1 MNSSDNPASG
11 GSLAANA
18 GGSTQSGAAI
28 VGTRMGFR
36 ALLQQMLQ
44 GIETVVPDGSSLST
58 DGGLQ
63 TKATLVAEL
72 TQVLSAY
79 NTAEAQQLAAK
90 ATRTQLKNASAQ
102 NHQLYTQLKD
112 ALIAFFG
119 RGNPLLGQFGLK
131 ARSSRRALTSEQK
144 VLRAAKARATR
155 AARHTMGP
163 RQKAAVKS
171 DGKLTLSVQTEAES
185 GPKAVAPVVTPTP

>member
-1 MNSSDNPASG
+1 MNSSDNPVSG
-11 GSLAANA
+11 GSLAVNA
-18 GGSTQSGAAI
+18 DGSMQSGAAI
-28 VGTRMGFR
+28 VGTRSGFR
-36 ALLQQMLQ
+36 ALLQKMLQ

-63 TKATLVAEL
+63 TKAAMVAEL

-79 NTAEAQQLAAK
+79 KTAEAQQLAVK
-90 ATRTQLKNASAQ
+90 ASRMQLKNASVD

-112 ALIAFFG
+112 AVIAFFG
-119 RGNPLLGQFGLK
+119 RGSPLLGQFGLK

-155 AARHTMGP
+155 AARHTMGS

-171 DGKLTLSVQTEAES
+171 DGKLTLSVQSEGAS